1 MVCRTIVFH
10 VAPESFEPGVCRAL
24 GTLGYNIVAA
34 REEPTSAELQIVN
47 EESLE
52 QIGRV
57 ASLPAPILLL
67 TRNPARRLRG
77 PRVVDSLRR
86 PVSFRD
92 LYVSIQRLVEP
103 TPRADPRA
111 STTCPA
117 RCTYANE
124 ICFGTVISLS
134 EGGCLFRSY
143 REPPDES
150 ETQMLFALPPSRRI
164 EVRARMVR
172 REKNHLSLR
181 FLDASSDIRSD
192 IGSYVMDELLA
203 N

>member
-1 MVCRTIVFH
+1 MI
-10 VAPESFEPGVCRAL
+10 
-24 GTLGYNIVAA
+24 
-34 REEPTSAELQIVN
+34 
-47 EESLE
+47 
-52 QIGRV
+52 
-57 ASLPAPILLL
+57 
-67 TRNPARRLRG
+67 
-77 PRVVDSLRR
+77 DSLRQ

-92 LYVSIQRLVEP
+92 LYATLQRLVEP
-103 TPRADPRA
+103 NPRADPRVP
-111 STTCPA
+111 TMRPA
-117 RCTYANE
+117 RCTYADE
-124 ICFGTVISLS
+124 ICFGAVISLS

-181 FLDASSDIRSD
+181 SLDASSDIRSD